1 MEIIRDEAFKAAL
14 IKRIAEREF
23 QERTGVH
30 GSDLIYCLNKQALRR
45 MQPQEPEEH
54 ETLLFSLGW
63 STQRWLTGELE
74 DAAPI
79 ELDGIIVTPDSYRN
93 KSSQDFGFGE
103 QAVYDVPVLWELKA
117 TYQSSTKPIIENI
130 AWIRQMMAQCK
141 VTGCLVAYLTRF
153 EIMGDWKWVFGKKEE
168 KQFSKHPT
176 LSAYRLE
183 FSQQEIDGNWA
194 WLVKR
199 RELFLNVLKTGQ
211 LLPKL
216 EALGE
221 GMDFECNY
229 CAYKEECE
237 EAQ

>member
-1 MEIIRDEAFKAAL
+1 MEIIRDEVFKAAL

-30 GSDLIYCLNKQALRR
+30 QSDLVYCLNKQALRR
-45 MQPQEPEEH
+45 LQPQEPQEH
-54 ETLLFSLGW
+54 EVLLFSLGHA
-63 STQRWLTGELE
+63 SQRWLTGTFKPETE
-74 DAAPI
+74 Y
-79 ELDGIIVTPDSYRN
+79 EKDGIVVTPDSGAHIILGT
-93 KSSQDFGFGE
+93 SSDDYFPE
-103 QAVYDVPVLWELKA
+103 PPWELKA
-117 TYQSSTKPIIENI
+117 TYQSANKPLVENI
-130 AWIRQMMAQCK
+130 AWIRQVMAECY
-141 VTGCLVAYLTRF
+141 VTNTLVGYLTRM
-153 EIMGDWKWVFGKKEE
+153 EIMGDWRWVFGKKEE

-221 GMDFECNY
+221 GMDFECSY
-229 CAYKEECE
+229 CGYKDECE